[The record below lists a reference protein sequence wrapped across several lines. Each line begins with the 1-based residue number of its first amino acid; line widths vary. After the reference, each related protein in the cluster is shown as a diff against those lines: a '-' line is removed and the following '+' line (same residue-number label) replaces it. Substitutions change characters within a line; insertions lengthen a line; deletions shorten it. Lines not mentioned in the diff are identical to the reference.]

1 MDAVTR
7 TDGYLPLRDYALIGD
22 GRTSALVGRDGSV
35 DWLCLPNADS
45 APVFDRILDADA
57 GGRFELGPEE
67 PFEAERRYRPGTNV
81 LETTFR
87 TASGA
92 VRVTDALTFADQRSL
107 APLRELVRVVEGL
120 EGHVELTWRFAPRFD
135 FGRSGTTMGDRNG
148 IRVATCG
155 REAVALCCFDAG
167 EGEFSLEPGQ
177 RATLVLTAASGEPL
191 VFPARDAAER
201 RLEEAARFWQ
211 DWSARADYKG
221 RWRDAVVRSALV
233 LKLLAFAPSGAIVA
247 APTTSLPER
256 IGGDRNWDYRYGWLR
271 DAIYAVRALLSLG
284 YREEAD
290 AYFWWQMHA
299 TKTTAPQVRPLYCVD
314 GGVREEER
322 ELGLP
327 GYRRSR
333 PVRVG
338 NAATTQLQLD
348 NYGHLLESAARVH
361 AATGSLGATT
371 GRELAELADFVAESW
386 SEPDAGIW
394 ESRDTPRHYVHSK
407 AMCWTALDRA
417 ARLADEGA
425 LPDRGARWRAE
436 CERIRAFIESDGWDE
451 SRRSYVRAP
460 GPDADVD
467 AAVLSLPLCAYADAR
482 DERFSSTV
490 DAIRRELG
498 AGGPLLYRYTGA
510 DEHEG
515 AFLTCSFWLVDA
527 LARAGR
533 RDEGH
538 ELMGQLVEL
547 ANDVGLYGEEM
558 DPSTGEHLGNFPQ
571 ALVHLALVNAAISLE
586 GGDGE

>member
-1 MDAVTR
+1 MGEVTR
-7 TDGYLPLRDYALIGD
+7 IDGYLPLRDYALIGD

-35 DWLCLPNADS
+35 DWLCLPNVDS
-45 APVFDRILDADA
+45 TPVFDRILDADD
-57 GGRFELGPEE
+57 GGRLELAPEE

-87 TASGA
+87 TGSGA
-92 VRVTDALTFADQRSL
+92 VRVTDAMTFADPRSL
-107 APLRELVRVVEGL
+107 TPLRELVRVVDGL
-120 EGHVELTWRFAPRFD
+120 AGDVRLKWRFAPRFD
-135 FGRSGTTMGDRNG
+135 FGRRRTTMGDRNG
-148 IRVATCG
+148 VRVAMCG

-167 EGEFSLEPGQ
+167 EGRFSLEPGQ

-201 RLEEAARFWQ
+201 RLEEAARFWRE
-211 DWSARADYKG
+211 WSGRAEYEG

-256 IGGDRNWDYRYGWLR
+256 IGGGRNWDYRYGWLR

-284 YREEAD
+284 YRDEAD

-299 TKTTAPQVRPLYCVD
+299 TKTTAPEVRPLYCID
-314 GGVREEER
+314 GGIREEER
-322 ELGLP
+322 ELDLP

-338 NAATTQLQLD
+338 NAATRQLQLD

-371 GRELAELADFVAESW
+371 GRELAELADFVAENW
-386 SEPDAGIW
+386 AQPDAGIW
-394 ESRDTPRHYVHSK
+394 ESRDTPQHYVQSK

-425 LPDRGARWRAE
+425 LPDRSDRWRAE

-451 SRRSYVRAP
+451 SRRTYVRAP
-460 GPDADVD
+460 GPNADAD
-467 AAVLSLPLCAYADAR
+467 AALLSLPLCAYADAR
-482 DERFSSTV
+482 DERFAATA
-490 DAIRRELG
+490 DAVRRELG

-538 ELMGQLVEL
+538 ELMGELAAL
-547 ANDVGLYGEEM
+547 ANDVGLYGEEIE
-558 DPSTGEHLGNFPQ
+558 PSTGEHLGNFPQ
-571 ALVHLALVNAAISLE
+571 ALVHLALVNAAISLDA
-586 GGDGE
+586 GDDG